1 MSRGSRQRDTILRVI
16 VNSRDHPR
24 ADWVYDQVRQEIPN
38 ISMGTVYRNLNLLS
52 ESGDIRQLDIADGT
66 SRFDGNIDDHYHF
79 RCEQCGHIFDLDE
92 PVKPFRAG
100 HNISYLDDR
109 LFERLG
115 IDTRYVWPGD
125 SPSSPAKAT
134 DDPDLFLDGYGQ
146 PWRRA
151 LPYYFA
157 IDGILADANLEQ
169 IDEIVSWPDASSP
182 RWSLGVR
189 ERARSLKEDSD
200 CFVIARMVTSHGP
213 YMTACNLRGTE
224 KFLLDM
230 SLDPKLAEILLN
242 KVTDSI
248 DGLLRNYLHACGD
261 YIDMMELP
269 GDDYASNLN
278 LIISPKMFQQFIKP
292 CIGRLVTTIKEYR
305 TDIKIMLH
313 SDGMVA
319 KLIPDFIDLGI
330 DVLHPLEPVAAQNQ
344 SQVKQEY
351 GDRIA
356 FLGSIDISHAMLGR
370 QEDVTEEVKK
380 RVRTLAPGGGFVL
393 APSNHLQA
401 DVPPENVITLFDAA
415 RRYGKYPI
423 QIGM

>member
-1 MSRGSRQRDTILRVI
+1 MTEMTPRQRVLAAIDHQEPDRVPVALGGGPYGI
-16 VNSRDHPR
+16 VD
-24 ADWVYDQVRQEIPN
+24 DLYFK
-38 ISMGTVYRNLNLLS
+38 LL
-52 ESGDIRQLDIADGT
+52 EV
-66 SRFDGNIDDHYHF
+66 
-79 RCEQCGHIFDLDE
+79 FDLGE
-92 PVKPFRAG
+92 PVKPFRVG

-125 SPSSPAKAT
+125 SPSSPAEAT

-157 IDGILADANLEQ
+157 IDGILTDASLDQ
-169 IDEIVSWPDASSP
+169 IDEIVSWPDASNP
-182 RWSLGVR
+182 RWSRGVR
-189 ERARSLKEDSD
+189 ERAQSLKEGSD
-200 CFVIARMVTSHGP
+200 YFVVARMVTSHGP

-224 KFLLDM
+224 KFLFDM
-230 SLDPKLAEILLN
+230 SLDPQFAETLLH

-248 DGLLRNYLHACGD
+248 ESLLRPYLQACGD

-278 LIISPKMFQQFIKP
+278 LIISPKMFQEFIKP
-292 CIGRLVTTIKEYR
+292 CIGRLVRTIKEYR
-305 TDIKIMLH
+305 SDIKVMLH

-330 DVLHPLEPVAAQNQ
+330 DVLHPLEPVPAQDQ
-344 SQVKQEY
+344 SKVKQDY
-351 GDRIA
+351 GERIA
-356 FLGSIDISHAMLGR
+356 FLGSIDISHAMLGS
-370 QEDVTEEVKK
+370 QEEVVEEVRR
-380 RVRTLAPGGGFVL
+380 RVRALAPGGGFVL

-401 DVPPENVITLFDAA
+401 DVPAENVITLFEAA
-415 RRYGKYPI
+415 REYGKYPI
-423 QIGM
+423 NIGN